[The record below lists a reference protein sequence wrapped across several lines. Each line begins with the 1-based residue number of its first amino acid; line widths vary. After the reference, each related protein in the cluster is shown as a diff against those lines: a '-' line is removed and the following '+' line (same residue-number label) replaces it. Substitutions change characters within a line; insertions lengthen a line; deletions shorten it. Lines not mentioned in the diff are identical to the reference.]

1 MAAKHTRLT
10 EVFVKSSV
18 PAAPAVEP
26 DRPAVPPSRR
36 GKRAATVYLDA
47 AAHYQLRALALAQGQ
62 STQALL
68 TEAVNDLFQRHDM
81 PRIA

>member
-1 MAAKHTRLT
+1 MGSKHTRLT
-10 EVFVKSSV
+10 EVFA
-18 PAAPAVEP
+18 AAPAPSAPTAAQE
-26 DRPAVPPSRR
+26 RPNVPPSRR

-47 AAHYQLRALALAQGQ
+47 AAHHQLRALALAQGL

-68 TEAVNDLFQRHDM
+68 TAACNDLFQRYDM

>member
-1 MAAKHTRLT
+1 MATKHTRLT
-10 EVFVKSSV
+10 EVFAAAPP
-18 PAAPAVEP
+18 PAAPAAAQ
-26 DRPAVPPSRR
+26 DRPGVPPSRR

-47 AAHYQLRALALAQGQ
+47 AAHHQLRAIALETGQ

-68 TEAVNDLFQRHDM
+68 TDAVNDLFQRHDK